1 MFDAYGSP
9 EDNRGYDKA
18 QAFVVRLQRSGSRS
32 EDRLVGLLSTIFVSN
47 LTPIE
52 KKTVLY
58 QDYNVPVDEHMERM
72 VANMCNYSSY
82 VLLASGGNRQNK
94 FIENRQNWIIEKD
107 QTTQFWLI
115 S

>member
-32 EDRLVGLLSTIFVSN
+32 EDRLLGLLSTIFVSN
-47 LTPIE
+47 LTSVE
-52 KKTVLY
+52 KKSFY
-58 QDYNVPVDEHMERM
+58 PRYNIPVGEHMERM

-82 VLLASGGNRQNK
+82 VFNKGIQQGIIQGMLAAG
-94 FIENRQNWIIEKD
+94 ENRHFESSENRHF
-107 QTTQFWLI
+107 QFN
-115 S
+115 